1 MINLLHAECC
11 KLKKSKT
18 FFGCAIA
25 ILCLVIVIFGMLK
38 LAEKIQSGE
47 IENGTGGV
55 TVSKDEVPLEGADS
69 GSIFEE
75 IGIMDIQ
82 QQMFSGDFM
91 AIIIAIFCSIFVV
104 SEHAHGTFKN
114 IVGKGYSRSAIYL
127 SRLIAAIAAVAVLTL
142 FGMAVILLCGVVFVG
157 PDGFTGTFWKDLA
170 AYMGLQLVIGSA
182 LTTVFV
188 LIGEFS
194 RNLGGSISIGI
205 AVAIVSTL
213 LSSALDMIL
222 IHTDFRPSEYWLMDM
237 SNNCPVT
244 GFESDYVI
252 KTVLASAVWLAIAA
266 AAGIWHFQ
274 KADIK

>member
-25 ILCLVIVIFGMLK
+25 ILCLVIMIFGMLK

-55 TVSKDEVPLEGADS
+55 TVSKDEVPIDDADS
-69 GSIFEE
+69 GLIFEE
-75 IGIMDIQ
+75 IGMIDIQ

-91 AIIIAIFCSIFVV
+91 AIIIAVFGGIFAV
-104 SEHAHGTFKN
+104 SEYGYGTFKN
-114 IVGKGYSRSAIYL
+114 IAGKGYSRGAIYL
-127 SRLIAAIAAVAVLTL
+127 SRLITAIAAVAVLTL
-142 FGMAVILLCGVVFVG
+142 FGMAAILLCGVVFVG
-157 PDGFTGTFWKDLA
+157 PDGFTGAFWKDLA

-182 LTTVFV
+182 LTAVFV
-188 LIGEFS
+188 LIGELC
-194 RNLGGSISIGI
+194 RNLAGSISIGI
-205 AVAIVSTL
+205 AVAIVSSL
-213 LSSALDMIL
+213 LSSALDMIF

-237 SNNCPVT
+237 SHNCPTT
-244 GFESDYVI
+244 GFEGGYVI
-252 KTVLASAVWLAIAA
+252 KTVLVSAVWLAIAA
-266 AAGIWHFQ
+266 AAGMWHFQ